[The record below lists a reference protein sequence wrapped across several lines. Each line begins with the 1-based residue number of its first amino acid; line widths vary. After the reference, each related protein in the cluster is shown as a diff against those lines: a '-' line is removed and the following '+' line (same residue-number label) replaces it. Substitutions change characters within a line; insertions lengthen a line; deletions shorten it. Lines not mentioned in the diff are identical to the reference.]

1 MAAQPPSLPYI
12 RDEASTSQQVSYPS
26 YPHEEYD
33 HDMDMDGE
41 LEEEDTE
48 NAAMFQF
55 WTAKRHM
62 GRKGKNKAADEVAL
76 PWRLRSRL
84 KTVNAG
90 LFLCLNIGVDPPDIV
105 KTNPCAKTE
114 CWVDPSTLPSTKAI
128 EAIGRSEPN
137 HSIPHVPQWLTQLPD
152 LQQQFETLNPKVRY
166 KVVRTMLLVSANQAD
181 RQCLDPSIEETKKVC
196 SNLRKN
202 SRDER
207 SLFYYN
213 GHGVPKPTNGGE
225 IWVFNKSKHRRRRQT
240 RATH

>member
-33 HDMDMDGE
+33 HDMEMDGE
-41 LEEEDTE
+41 PDEDDTE
-48 NAAMFQF
+48 NAALFQF

-62 GRKGKNKAADEVAL
+62 GRKGKNKATDEVAL

-128 EAIGRSEPN
+128 EAIGRSEPFN
-137 HSIPHVPQWLTQLPD
+137 PLVANQFQTSSSSSRRSIPKSDTKLCVPC
-152 LQQQFETLNPKVRY
+152 
-166 KVVRTMLLVSANQAD
+166 LLRGD
-181 RQCLDPSIEETKKVC
+181 RS
-196 SNLRKN
+196 
-202 SRDER
+202 
-207 SLFYYN
+207 
-213 GHGVPKPTNGGE
+213 
-225 IWVFNKSKHRRRRQT
+225 
-240 RATH
+240 

>member
-128 EAIGRSEPN
+128 EAIGRSEPKP
-137 HSIPHVPQWLTQLPD
+137 SIPHVPQWLTNFQTSSSSSRLSTPR
-152 LQQQFETLNPKVRY
+152 F
-166 KVVRTMLLVSANQAD
+166 A
-181 RQCLDPSIEETKKVC
+181 TKFV
-196 SNLRKN
+196 
-202 SRDER
+202 
-207 SLFYYN
+207 
-213 GHGVPKPTNGGE
+213 
-225 IWVFNKSKHRRRRQT
+225 
-240 RATH
+240 